1 MGAIEILLISIGL
14 AMDAFAVSVCKGL
27 AMRKMSWKKAIT
39 IGLYFGAFQAIMPT
53 IGFSLGTTFER
64 FITNV
69 DHWIA
74 FILLVGIG
82 INMVKEAFNKESEN
96 RNDNVDVKTML
107 VLSIA
112 TSIDALAIG
121 ITFACLKIH
130 IVMPVITIGLI
141 TFIISVIGVKIGN
154 RFGDKYEKKAEIMGG
169 VILILLGIKILLEHL
184 GIINFKKIL
193 QYNFETYIMLAK
205 ENKGENYMKKSLI
218 VIIVI
223 VLLLGGLLIGSYN
236 GMVSKREAV
245 DTAYSNLDVT
255 LQRRADLIPNLVN
268 TVKGYTNH
276 ETAAIEQVT
285 NARTK
290 YLNSSSTDEK
300 IEANNEISKALS
312 NLLVVVENY
321 PDLKASTNFTQLSDE
336 LSGTENRIAVA
347 RRDYNDAVKTY
358 NLSIKQ
364 FPNSI
369 LAGMFGFDIATYFE
383 ASESSKDVPN
393 VSFE

>member
-27 AMRKMSWKKAIT
+27 AMKKMSWKKAII
-39 IGLYFGAFQAIMPT
+39 IGLYFGIFQAVMPV
-53 IGFSLGTTFER
+53 IGYFLGTTFER

-141 TFIISVIGVKIGN
+141 TFIISIIGVKIGN

-184 GIINFKKIL
+184 GIINF
-193 QYNFETYIMLAK
+193 
-205 ENKGENYMKKSLI
+205 
-218 VIIVI
+218 
-223 VLLLGGLLIGSYN
+223 
-236 GMVSKREAV
+236 
-245 DTAYSNLDVT
+245 
-255 LQRRADLIPNLVN
+255 
-268 TVKGYTNH
+268 
-276 ETAAIEQVT
+276 
-285 NARTK
+285 
-290 YLNSSSTDEK
+290 
-300 IEANNEISKALS
+300 
-312 NLLVVVENY
+312 
-321 PDLKASTNFTQLSDE
+321 
-336 LSGTENRIAVA
+336 
-347 RRDYNDAVKTY
+347 
-358 NLSIKQ
+358 
-364 FPNSI
+364 
-369 LAGMFGFDIATYFE
+369 
-383 ASESSKDVPN
+383 
-393 VSFE
+393 

>member
-1 MGAIEILLISIGL
+1 MIRLYYCLLLMGSNSLYYARIYNINLGGKKNNMGAIEILLISIGL

-27 AMRKMSWKKAIT
+27 AMKKMSWKKAIT

-82 INMVKEAFNKESEN
+82 INMVKEAFDKESEN

-184 GIINFKKIL
+184 GIINL
-193 QYNFETYIMLAK
+193 
-205 ENKGENYMKKSLI
+205 
-218 VIIVI
+218 
-223 VLLLGGLLIGSYN
+223 
-236 GMVSKREAV
+236 
-245 DTAYSNLDVT
+245 
-255 LQRRADLIPNLVN
+255 
-268 TVKGYTNH
+268 
-276 ETAAIEQVT
+276 
-285 NARTK
+285 
-290 YLNSSSTDEK
+290 
-300 IEANNEISKALS
+300 
-312 NLLVVVENY
+312 
-321 PDLKASTNFTQLSDE
+321 
-336 LSGTENRIAVA
+336 
-347 RRDYNDAVKTY
+347 
-358 NLSIKQ
+358 
-364 FPNSI
+364 
-369 LAGMFGFDIATYFE
+369 
-383 ASESSKDVPN
+383 
-393 VSFE
+393 